1 MARVYAV
8 ASAKGGVGKTTTTAN
23 LGTTL
28 AMAGHDVVV
37 VDGDLGMPNLAGAL
51 GVDPD
56 GATLHDVLTGEAAV
70 EAAVYEGPAGLSVL
84 PGSNALEAFA
94 TANAKELEP
103 VISALEASYDVVI
116 IDTGAGLSDDT
127 FVPLKLADEV
137 VLVSTTEREAL
148 GDTEKT
154 RQLGERIGAD
164 VVGVVL
170 TRVNQS
176 NPNADVVAS
185 LLDAGV
191 IAVVPEDPSI
201 REALSTQV
209 PVVARSPDSIAAAG
223 YRALAEAL
231 TGEPVPIPDGATESS
246 ESEADATNEADQTA
260 DPTDAAVA
268 DSDSDPDF
276 DEDSSDDATE
286 VEADTPETDEH
297 TSVVNVDAA
306 PAAASEL
313 DTEPEPASEPEA
325 DPSDVA
331 AAVADDD
338 GISADAESEPAFE
351 AEPGPDADATD
362 DDLAS
367 SIPFS
372 GGAAEASDDPVDP
385 DPAAAEDGDDPAVEA
400 DAVADPMD
408 ADAPVEPDTES
419 EAEDADA
426 PADPLAADAPDDSV
440 VADPDSVGDEE
451 PDTDPL
457 AADLEAVTRGA
468 SAADEETL
476 DDADDPVSDAA
487 AGATGADPL
496 AEDAEDDSLAA
507 PATESPLEDSSETV
521 VEASPDDADS
531 GSDVAEDSESVDSE
545 PTDLDPAVEEVD
557 AAASGADEPLVA
569 EAEPS
574 ASETDA
580 DADADESPEDGGDEE
595 GVYTTS
601 LVEEVESFD
610 DDERDEKKK
619 GFFSRFLG

>member
-56 GATLHDVLTGEAAV
+56 GATLHDVLTGESAV
-70 EAAVYEGPAGLSVL
+70 EAAVYEGPVGLSVL

-103 VISALEASYDVVI
+103 VVSALEASYDIVI

-191 IAVVPEDPSI
+191 IAVVPEDPAI

-231 TGEPVPIPDGATESS
+231 TGKPVPIPDDAVDSAEP
-246 ESEADATNEADQTA
+246 EATA
-260 DPTDAAVA
+260 DE
-268 DSDSDPDF
+268 S
-276 DEDSSDDATE
+276 
-286 VEADTPETDEH
+286 
-297 TSVVNVDAA
+297 
-306 PAAASEL
+306 
-313 DTEPEPASEPEA
+313 DTEPEPAATAESA
-325 DPSDVA
+325 SDVA
-331 AAVADDD
+331 SDDGTADDETD
-338 GISADAESEPAFE
+338 TPEESEHTSVVQVDAAPEAESEPEPEPDAE
-351 AEPGPDADATD
+351 AETTDTDPESAAETIDAPEPD
-362 DDLAS
+362 DDLEA

-372 GGAAEASDDPVDP
+372 GGSVEASDDSAELDA
-385 DPAAAEDGDDPAVEA
+385 DPAEEPGEPAVET
-400 DAVADPMD
+400 DAVADPMGGDD
-408 ADAPVEPDTES
+408 AVEPDDVV
-419 EAEDADA
+419 EAPDARQAAAEAGDDDA
-426 PADPLAADAPDDSV
+426 PADPLAADTSDDSM
-440 VADPDSVGDEE
+440 VADPEPVGDVE
-451 PDTDPL
+451 PESDPL
-457 AADLEAVTRGA
+457 AADLEAVTRGT
-468 SAADEETL
+468 STADEAAL
-476 DDADDPVSDAA
+476 DVDAD
-487 AGATGADPL
+487 AGATDADPL
-496 AEDAEDDSLAA
+496 AEGAVEEESVGDLSPSSPSDDA
-507 PATESPLEDSSETV
+507 
-521 VEASPDDADS
+521 VEAPEGRADDADPVTE
-531 GSDVAEDSESVDSE
+531 GSEAEDSESAESVPADFDPDAE
-545 PTDLDPAVEEVD
+545 ETDAL
-557 AAASGADEPLVA
+557 GADEPLVA

-574 ASETDA
+574 TADTDA
-580 DADADESPEDGGDEE
+580 DADADESPEAGGDEE

>member
-1 MARVYAV
+1 MWLSRVDFDVGIMARVYAV

-56 GATLHDVLTGEAAV
+56 GATLHDVLAGESAV

-103 VISALEASYDVVI
+103 VVSALEASYDIVI

-191 IAVVPEDPSI
+191 IAVVPEDPAI

-231 TGEPVPIPDGATESS
+231 TGKPVPIPDDAVDSAEFEAT
-246 ESEADATNEADQTA
+246 
-260 DPTDAAVA
+260 
-268 DSDSDPDF
+268 
-276 DEDSSDDATE
+276 
-286 VEADTPETDEH
+286 TDE
-297 TSVVNVDAA
+297 S
-306 PAAASEL
+306 
-313 DTEPEPASEPEA
+313 DTEPEPAATAESASDVASDDGAADDEADTPEASEHTSVVQVDADPEAASEPE
-325 DPSDVA
+325 P
-331 AAVADDD
+331 
-338 GISADAESEPAFE
+338 EPEVE
-351 AEPGPDADATD
+351 AETTDTDPESAAETTDAPEPD
-362 DDLAS
+362 DDLEA

-372 GGAAEASDDPVDP
+372 GGSVEASDDAAEPDADPADP
-385 DPAAAEDGDDPAVEA
+385 DAGEPAVET
-400 DAVADPMD
+400 DAVADPIGGDD
-408 ADAPVEPDTES
+408 AAEPDDVV
-419 EAEDADA
+419 EAPDAREAAAEAGDDDA
-426 PADPLAADAPDDSV
+426 PADPLAADTSDDSM
-440 VADPDSVGDEE
+440 VADPEPLGDEE
-451 PDTDPL
+451 PENDPL
-457 AADLEAVTRGA
+457 AADLEAVTRGT
-468 SAADEETL
+468 SSADEAAL
-476 DDADDPVSDAA
+476 DVDAD
-487 AGATGADPL
+487 AGATDADPL
-496 AEDAEDDSLAA
+496 AEGAVEEESVGDLSPSSPSDDA
-507 PATESPLEDSSETV
+507 
-521 VEASPDDADS
+521 VEAPEGRADDADPVTE
-531 GSDVAEDSESVDSE
+531 GSEAEDSESAESVSADVDPDAE
-545 PTDLDPAVEEVD
+545 ETDAP
-557 AAASGADEPLVA
+557 GADEPLVA

-574 ASETDA
+574 DSETDA
-580 DADADESPEDGGDEE
+580 DTDADATESPEAGGDEE

>member
-103 VISALEASYDVVI
+103 VVSALEASYDIVI

-137 VLVSTTEREAL
+137 VLVSTTERESL

-154 RQLGERIGAD
+154 RQLAERIGAD

-191 IAVVPEDPSI
+191 IAVVPEDPAI
-201 REALSTQV
+201 REALSTQI

-231 TGEPVPIPDGATESS
+231 TGKPVPIPDDAVDSAD
-246 ESEADATNEADQTA
+246 SEAAADE
-260 DPTDAAVA
+260 
-268 DSDSDPDF
+268 S
-276 DEDSSDDATE
+276 
-286 VEADTPETDEH
+286 
-297 TSVVNVDAA
+297 
-306 PAAASEL
+306 
-313 DTEPEPASEPEA
+313 DTEPEPAATAESASDAASDDDAVDGEAATPEA
-325 DPSDVA
+325 SEHTSVVQVDADPAAESDP
-331 AAVADDD
+331 
-338 GISADAESEPAFE
+338 ESEPDVE
-351 AEPGPDADATD
+351 AETTDMGPEPAVEDTDADPEPD
-362 DDLAS
+362 DDLAA

-372 GGAAEASDDPVDP
+372 GGSAEASDDSAEPDVDP
-385 DPAAAEDGDDPAVEA
+385 AEDAGEPAVET

-408 ADAPVEPDTES
+408 GDDSAEPDGVV
-419 EAEDADA
+419 EAPDVGAAAVEAGDDDA
-426 PADPLAADAPDDSV
+426 PADPLAADTSDDSM
-440 VADPDSVGDEE
+440 VADPEPVGDEE
-451 PDTDPL
+451 PESDPL
-457 AADLEAVTRGA
+457 AADLEAVTRGTSTA
-468 SAADEETL
+468 DHEAAL
-476 DDADDPVSDAA
+476 DVDAD
-487 AGATGADPL
+487 AGATGTDPL
-496 AEDAEDDSLAA
+496 AEG
-507 PATESPLEDSSETV
+507 T
-521 VEASPDDADS
+521 VEAESVGDLSPGSPSDDPAEVPETPADDADPVTE
-531 GSDVAEDSESVDSE
+531 GSESEDSESAESV
-545 PTDLDPAVEEVD
+545 PTDFDPDAEETD
-557 AAASGADEPLVA
+557 AHGADEPLVA

-574 ASETDA
+574 TADTGADADA
-580 DADADESPEDGGDEE
+580 DADADESPEAGGDEE

>member
-1 MARVYAV
+1 MWLSWVDFDVGIMARVYAV

-103 VISALEASYDVVI
+103 VVSALEASYDIVI

-137 VLVSTTEREAL
+137 VLVSTTERESL

-154 RQLGERIGAD
+154 RQLAERIGAD

-191 IAVVPEDPSI
+191 IAVVPEDPAI

-231 TGEPVPIPDGATESS
+231 TGKPVPIPD
-246 ESEADATNEADQTA
+246 DAVDS
-260 DPTDAAVA
+260 A
-268 DSDSDPDF
+268 DSEVAA
-276 DEDSSDDATE
+276 DES
-286 VEADTPETDEH
+286 
-297 TSVVNVDAA
+297 
-306 PAAASEL
+306 
-313 DTEPEPASEPEA
+313 DTEPEPAATAEPASDAASDDGRVDDEADTPEASEHTSVVQVDADPEA
-325 DPSDVA
+325 DP
-331 AAVADDD
+331 
-338 GISADAESEPAFE
+338 EPNPEPEVE
-351 AEPGPDADATD
+351 AETTDTDPDPAVEDTDADPEPD
-362 DDLAS
+362 DDLAA

-372 GGAAEASDDPVDP
+372 GGSVEASDDSTEPDA
-385 DPAAAEDGDDPAVEA
+385 DPAEDAVEA

-408 ADAPVEPDTES
+408 GDDSAEPDGVV
-419 EAEDADA
+419 EAPDAGAAAVEAGDDDA
-426 PADPLAADAPDDSV
+426 PADPLAADASDDSM
-440 VADPDSVGDEE
+440 VAAPESVGDEE
-451 PDTDPL
+451 PESDPL
-457 AADLEAVTRGA
+457 AADLEAVTRGT
-468 SAADEETL
+468 STADDEAL
-476 DDADDPVSDAA
+476 GDADDEAALDVDAD

-496 AEDAEDDSLAA
+496 AEGAVEEESVGDLSPSSPSDDPAEA
-507 PATESPLEDSSETV
+507 SETP
-521 VEASPDDADS
+521 ADDADPVTA
-531 GSDVAEDSESVDSE
+531 GSESEGSE
-545 PTDLDPAVEEVD
+545 SAESVPADFDPAAEETD
-557 AAASGADEPLVA
+557 AHGADEPLVA

-574 ASETDA
+574 TTDAEADA
-580 DADADESPEDGGDEE
+580 DADADESPEAGGDEE